1 MSRIG
6 KLPVSIPE
14 GVEVIVQDGNVKV
27 VGSKGTL
34 GRKLSKN
41 VFLEIKNGQVLVLTK
56 GKSKQSK
63 AMHGTTRALIANMV
77 CGVSDGWSKT
87 LELVGAGYRAEVSGS
102 TLTLTVG
109 YSHPV
114 KIEALEGITFKTEK
128 GEIVIEGID
137 REVVGQMA
145 AVIRKVRPPEPYKG
159 KGIKYKDEIIKRK
172 PGKAAK
178 AQGVA

>member
-6 KLPVSIPE
+6 RLPISIPE
-14 GVEVIVQDGNVKV
+14 GIEVAVKDGNVCV
-27 VGSKGTL
+27 VGPKGTL
-34 GRKLSKN
+34 ERKLSKR
-41 VFLEIKNGQVLVLTK
+41 VFLEIKNKQVLVLAK
-56 GKSKQSK
+56 GKSKRSR
-63 AMHGTTRALIANMV
+63 AMHGTTRAHIANMV
-77 CGVSDGWSKT
+77 CGVSDGWSKV

-114 KIEALEGITFKTEK
+114 KIEAPEGITLKTEK
-128 GEIVIEGID
+128 GEITVEGID
-137 REVVGQMA
+137 KEVVGQTA

-178 AQGVA
+178 TQGVA

>member
-6 KLPVSIPE
+6 KLPISIPD
-14 GVEVIVQDGNVKV
+14 GVKIV
-27 VGSKGTL
+27 VGDKSIKVTGIKGTL
-34 GRKLSKN
+34 ERKLSKK
-41 VFLEIKNGQVLVLTK
+41 VSVKIKNGQVFVLAK
-56 GKSKQSK
+56 GKDKRSK
-63 AMHGTTRALIANMV
+63 AMHGTTRAHVANMIH
-77 CGVSDGWSKT
+77 GVSEGWSKI
-87 LELVGAGYRAEVSGS
+87 LELVGAGYRADVAGD

-114 KIEALEGITFKTEK
+114 KIKALEGIVFKFEK
-128 GEIVIEGID
+128 GEIIVEGAD
-137 REVVGQMA
+137 KQDVGQMA

-178 AQGVA
+178 TQGVA